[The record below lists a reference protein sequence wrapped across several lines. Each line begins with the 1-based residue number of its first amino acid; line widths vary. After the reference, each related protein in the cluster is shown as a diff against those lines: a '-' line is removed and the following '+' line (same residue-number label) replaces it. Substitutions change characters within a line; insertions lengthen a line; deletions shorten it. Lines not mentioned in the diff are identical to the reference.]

1 MIFFKNTKF
10 FKKIKKM
17 KIFTSIDTVNG
28 SRFFAGLVMIMMN
41 IGSKYVNLKLSKNQE
56 EFLRGA
62 IARQILI
69 FSIIW
74 MGTRDIITSLILTAV
89 FVILTDHL
97 FNEESRF
104 CVVSKVVK
112 KYKNVL
118 DTDGD
123 NVVSEK
129 ELEEAMKIVE
139 KHKNELKKG
148 KNKFKY
154 SS

>member
-1 MIFFKNTKF
+1 MIFFKNAKF

-17 KIFTSIDTVNG
+17 KVFTSIDSVNG

-62 IARQILI
+62 IARQVLI

-118 DTDGD
+118 DTNGD
-123 NVVSEK
+123 NIVSEK
-129 ELEEAMKIVE
+129 ELEAAMKIVE
-139 KHKNELKKG
+139 KHKDELKKKT
-148 KNKFKY
+148 KNK
-154 SS
+154 

>member
-1 MIFFKNTKF
+1 MNLFKNIKF

-17 KIFTSIDTVNG
+17 KLFKSIDSVNG

-41 IGSKYVNLKLSKNQE
+41 IGSKYVNLRLSKNQE
-56 EFLRGA
+56 QFLKGA

-97 FNEESRF
+97 FNEDSRF
-104 CVVSKVVK
+104 CLVSKIIK

-139 KHKNELKKG
+139 KHKNELKK
-148 KNKFKY
+148 K
-154 SS
+154 

>member
-1 MIFFKNTKF
+1 MKFFKNMKF
-10 FKKIKKM
+10 LKKIKKM
-17 KIFTSIDTVNG
+17 KLFKSIDTVNG

-56 EFLRGA
+56 QFLRGA

-97 FNEESRF
+97 FNEDSRF
-104 CVVSKVVK
+104 LIMSKVVK

-129 ELEEAMKIVE
+129 ELEAAMKIVE
-139 KHKNELKKG
+139 KHKNELKK
-148 KNKFKY
+148 K
-154 SS
+154 

>member
-1 MIFFKNTKF
+1 MNFFKNIKY

-17 KIFTSIDTVNG
+17 KVFTSIDSVNG

-56 EFLRGA
+56 EFLKGA

-104 CVVSKVVK
+104 CLVSKVIK

-129 ELEEAMKIVE
+129 ELEAAMKIVE
-139 KHKNELKKG
+139 KHKNELKK
-148 KNKFKY
+148 K
-154 SS
+154 

>member
-1 MIFFKNTKF
+1 MNF

-17 KIFTSIDTVNG
+17 KLFKSIDSVNG
-28 SRFFAGLVMIMMN
+28 SRFFAGLIMIMMN

-56 EFLRGA
+56 EFLKGA

-97 FNEESRF
+97 FNEDSRF
-104 CVVSKVVK
+104 CLVSKVIK

-123 NVVSEK
+123 NIVSEK
-129 ELEEAMKIVE
+129 ELEDAMKIVA
-139 KHKNELKKG
+139 KHKEELKNSK
-148 KNKFKY
+148 KK
-154 SS
+154 

>member
-1 MIFFKNTKF
+1 
-10 FKKIKKM
+10 
-17 KIFTSIDTVNG
+17 
-28 SRFFAGLVMIMMN
+28 
-41 IGSKYVNLKLSKNQE
+41 
-56 EFLRGA
+56 
-62 IARQILI
+62 
-69 FSIIW
+69 

-129 ELEEAMKIVE
+129 
-139 KHKNELKKG
+139 N
-148 KNKFKY
+148 
-154 SS
+154 

>member
-1 MIFFKNTKF
+1 MIFFKKM
-10 FKKIKKM
+10 KKM
-17 KIFTSIDTVNG
+17 KIFKSIDSVNG

-56 EFLRGA
+56 QFLKGA

-104 CVVSKVVK
+104 CVVSKVIK

-118 DTDGD
+118 DTNGD
-123 NVVSEK
+123 NIVSEK
-129 ELEEAMKIVE
+129 ELEDAMKIVA
-139 KHKNELKKG
+139 KHKESLAKK
-148 KNKFKY
+148 K
-154 SS
+154 

>member
-1 MIFFKNTKF
+1 
-10 FKKIKKM
+10 
-17 KIFTSIDTVNG
+17 
-28 SRFFAGLVMIMMN
+28 
-41 IGSKYVNLKLSKNQE
+41 
-56 EFLRGA
+56 
-62 IARQILI
+62 
-69 FSIIW
+69 
-74 MGTRDIITSLILTAV
+74 MGTRDIITSLVLTAV

-129 ELEEAMKIVE
+129 ELEAAMKIVE
-139 KHKNELKKG
+139 KHKNELKK
-148 KNKFKY
+148 K
-154 SS
+154 

>member
-1 MIFFKNTKF
+1 M
-10 FKKIKKM
+10 
-17 KIFTSIDTVNG
+17 VVV
-28 SRFFAGLVMIMMN
+28 FFAGLVMIMMN

-56 EFLRGA
+56 EFLKGA

-129 ELEEAMKIVE
+129 ELEAE
-139 KHKNELKKG
+139 
-148 KNKFKY
+148 
-154 SS
+154 

>member
-1 MIFFKNTKF
+1 MNFFKNAKF

-17 KIFTSIDTVNG
+17 KVFTSIDSVNG
-28 SRFFAGLVMIMMN
+28 SRFFAGLIMIMMN

-129 ELEEAMKIVE
+129 ELEAAMKIVE
-139 KHKNELKKG
+139 KHKNKLKKKKKKLI
-148 KNKFKY
+148 KN
-154 SS
+154 

>member
-1 MIFFKNTKF
+1 MIFFKNVKF

-17 KIFTSIDTVNG
+17 KVFTSIDSVNG

-112 KYKNVL
+112 KYKNIL

-123 NVVSEK
+123 NIVSEK
-129 ELEEAMKIVE
+129 ELETAMKIVE
-139 KHKNELKKG
+139 KHKGELKK
-148 KNKFKY
+148 KQNK
-154 SS
+154 

>member
-1 MIFFKNTKF
+1 MFFFKNL
-10 FKKIKKM
+10 KKIKKM
-17 KIFTSIDTVNG
+17 KLLKSLDSVNG

-41 IGSKYVNLKLSKNQE
+41 IGSKYVNLKLSKTQE
-56 EFLRGA
+56 QFLKGA

-97 FNEESRF
+97 FNEDSKF
-104 CVVSKVVK
+104 CVFSKVIK
-112 KYKNVL
+112 KYKNIL

-129 ELEEAMKIVE
+129 ELEEAMKIVA
-139 KHKNELKKG
+139 KHKEKLKK
-148 KNKFKY
+148 K
-154 SS
+154 

>member
-1 MIFFKNTKF
+1 MIFFNNAKF

-17 KIFTSIDTVNG
+17 KVFTSIDSVNG

-62 IARQILI
+62 IARQVLI

-118 DTDGD
+118 DTNGD
-123 NVVSEK
+123 NIVSEK
-129 ELEEAMKIVE
+129 ELEAAMKIVE
-139 KHKNELKKG
+139 KHKDELKKKT
-148 KNKFKY
+148 KNK
-154 SS
+154 

>member
-1 MIFFKNTKF
+1 MNFFKNVKF
-10 FKKIKKM
+10 FKKMKKM
-17 KIFTSIDTVNG
+17 KVFTSIDSVNG

-62 IARQILI
+62 IARQVLI

-104 CVVSKVVK
+104 CVVSKVVH

-129 ELEEAMKIVE
+129 ELEAAMKIVE
-139 KHKNELKKG
+139 KHKNELKKT
-148 KNKFKY
+148 KNK
-154 SS
+154 

>member
-1 MIFFKNTKF
+1 MKFFKNMKF
-10 FKKIKKM
+10 LKKIKKM
-17 KIFTSIDTVNG
+17 KLFKSIDSVNG

-56 EFLRGA
+56 QFLRGA

-97 FNEESRF
+97 FNEDSRF
-104 CVVSKVVK
+104 CIMSKVVK

-129 ELEEAMKIVE
+129 ELEAAMKIVE
-139 KHKNELKKG
+139 KHKNELKK
-148 KNKFKY
+148 K
-154 SS
+154 

>member
-1 MIFFKNTKF
+1 MFFFKNTTF
-10 FKKIKKM
+10 LKKIRKM
-17 KIFTSIDTVNG
+17 KVFTSIDSVNG

-129 ELEEAMKIVE
+129 ELEAAMKIVE
-139 KHKNELKKG
+139 KHKNELKK
-148 KNKFKY
+148 K
-154 SS
+154 

>member
-1 MIFFKNTKF
+1 MFFFKNIKF
-10 FKKIKKM
+10 LKKIRKM
-17 KIFTSIDTVNG
+17 KVFTSIDSVNG

-74 MGTRDIITSLILTAV
+74 MGTRDIITSLVLTAV

-104 CVVSKVVK
+104 CVVSKVIK

-129 ELEEAMKIVE
+129 ELEAAMKIVE
-139 KHKNELKKG
+139 KHKNELKK
-148 KNKFKY
+148 K
-154 SS
+154 

>member
-1 MIFFKNTKF
+1 MFFFKNIKF
-10 FKKIKKM
+10 LKKIRKM
-17 KIFTSIDTVNG
+17 KVFTSIDSVNG

-74 MGTRDIITSLILTAV
+74 MGTRDIITSLVLTAV

-129 ELEEAMKIVE
+129 ELEAAMKIVE
-139 KHKNELKKG
+139 KHKNELKKI
-148 KNKFKY
+148 KNNK
-154 SS
+154 

>member
-1 MIFFKNTKF
+1 MFFFKNIKF
-10 FKKIKKM
+10 LKKIKKM
-17 KIFTSIDTVNG
+17 KVFTSIDSVNG
-28 SRFFAGLVMIMMN
+28 SRFFAGLIMIMMN

-74 MGTRDIITSLILTAV
+74 MGTRDIITSLVLTAV

-129 ELEEAMKIVE
+129 ELEAAMKIVE
-139 KHKNELKKG
+139 KHKNELKK
-148 KNKFKY
+148 K
-154 SS
+154 

>member
-1 MIFFKNTKF
+1 
-10 FKKIKKM
+10 M
-17 KIFTSIDTVNG
+17 KVFTSIDSVNG

-74 MGTRDIITSLILTAV
+74 MGTRDIITSLVLTAV

-129 ELEEAMKIVE
+129 ELEAAMKIVE
-139 KHKNELKKG
+139 KHKNELKKI
-148 KNKFKY
+148 KNNK
-154 SS
+154 

>member
-1 MIFFKNTKF
+1 MKFFKNMKF
-10 FKKIKKM
+10 LKKIKKM
-17 KIFTSIDTVNG
+17 KLFKSIDTVNG

-56 EFLRGA
+56 QFLRGA

-97 FNEESRF
+97 FNEDSRF
-104 CVVSKVVK
+104 CIMSKVVK

-129 ELEEAMKIVE
+129 ELEAAMKIVE
-139 KHKNELKKG
+139 KHKNELKK
-148 KNKFKY
+148 K
-154 SS
+154 

>member
-1 MIFFKNTKF
+1 
-10 FKKIKKM
+10 M
-17 KIFTSIDTVNG
+17 KVFTSIDSVNG

-129 ELEEAMKIVE
+129 ELEAAMKIVE
-139 KHKNELKKG
+139 KHKNELKK
-148 KNKFKY
+148 K
-154 SS
+154 

>member
-1 MIFFKNTKF
+1 
-10 FKKIKKM
+10 M
-17 KIFTSIDTVNG
+17 KIFTSINRING
-28 SRFFAGLVMIMMN
+28 SSIFAGLVMIMMN

-74 MGTRDIITSLILTAV
+74 MGTRDIITSLVLTAV

-129 ELEEAMKIVE
+129 ELEAAMKIVE
-139 KHKNELKKG
+139 KHKNELKKI
-148 KNKFKY
+148 KNNK
-154 SS
+154 

>member
-1 MIFFKNTKF
+1 MNFFKNVKF
-10 FKKIKKM
+10 FKKMKKM
-17 KIFTSIDTVNG
+17 KVFTSIDSVNG

-62 IARQILI
+62 IARQVLI

-129 ELEEAMKIVE
+129 ELEAAMKIVE
-139 KHKNELKKG
+139 KHKNELKKT
-148 KNKFKY
+148 KNK
-154 SS
+154 

>member
-1 MIFFKNTKF
+1 MFFFKNL
-10 FKKIKKM
+10 KKLKKM
-17 KIFTSIDTVNG
+17 KFLKSLDSVNG

-41 IGSKYVNLKLSKNQE
+41 IGSKYVNLKLSKTQE
-56 EFLRGA
+56 QFLKGA

-97 FNEESRF
+97 FNEDSKF
-104 CVVSKVVK
+104 CVFSNVIK
-112 KYKNVL
+112 KYKNIL

-129 ELEEAMKIVE
+129 ELEEAMKIVA
-139 KHKNELKKG
+139 KHKEKLKK
-148 KNKFKY
+148 NQE
-154 SS
+154 

>member
-1 MIFFKNTKF
+1 MGFL
-10 FKKIKKM
+10 KKIKKM
-17 KIFTSIDTVNG
+17 KIFKSIDSVNG

-56 EFLRGA
+56 QFLKGA

-104 CVVSKVVK
+104 CVVSKVIK

-129 ELEEAMKIVE
+129 ELEDAMKIVA
-139 KHKNELKKG
+139 KHKESLAN
-148 KNKFKY
+148 KNKN
-154 SS
+154 

>member
-1 MIFFKNTKF
+1 
-10 FKKIKKM
+10 M
-17 KIFTSIDTVNG
+17 KIFTSIDSVNG

-129 ELEEAMKIVE
+129 ELEAAMKIVE
-139 KHKNELKKG
+139 KHKNELKK
-148 KNKFKY
+148 KQNKKI
-154 SS
+154 

>member
-1 MIFFKNTKF
+1 MNFFKNVKF

-17 KIFTSIDTVNG
+17 KVFTSIDSVNG

-56 EFLRGA
+56 QFLKGA

-97 FNEESRF
+97 FNEDSRF
-104 CVVSKVVK
+104 CLVSKVVK

-129 ELEEAMKIVE
+129 ELEAAMKIVE
-139 KHKNELKKG
+139 KHKNELKKKM
-148 KNKFKY
+148 KNE
-154 SS
+154 

>member
-1 MIFFKNTKF
+1 
-10 FKKIKKM
+10 M
-17 KIFTSIDTVNG
+17 KVFTSIDSVNG

-74 MGTRDIITSLILTAV
+74 MGTRDIITSLVLTAV

-129 ELEEAMKIVE
+129 ELEAAMKIVE
-139 KHKNELKKG
+139 KHKNELKK
-148 KNKFKY
+148 K
-154 SS
+154 

>member
-1 MIFFKNTKF
+1 MFFFKNL
-10 FKKIKKM
+10 KKIKKM
-17 KIFTSIDTVNG
+17 KILKSLDSVNG

-41 IGSKYVNLKLSKNQE
+41 IGSKYVNLKLSKTQE
-56 EFLRGA
+56 QFLKGA

-97 FNEESRF
+97 FNEDSKF
-104 CVVSKVVK
+104 CVFSNVIK
-112 KYKNVL
+112 KYKNIL

-129 ELEEAMKIVE
+129 ELEEAMKIVA
-139 KHKNELKKG
+139 KHKEKLKK
-148 KNKFKY
+148 NQE
-154 SS
+154 

>member
-17 KIFTSIDTVNG
+17 KVFTSIDSVNG

-139 KHKNELKKG
+139 KHKNELKKS

>member
-1 MIFFKNTKF
+1 MFFFKNIKF
-10 FKKIKKM
+10 LKKIRKM
-17 KIFTSIDTVNG
+17 KVFTSIDSVNG

-74 MGTRDIITSLILTAV
+74 MGTRDIITSLVLTAV

-129 ELEEAMKIVE
+129 ELEAAMKIVE
-139 KHKNELKKG
+139 KHKNELKK
-148 KNKFKY
+148 K
-154 SS
+154 

>member
-1 MIFFKNTKF
+1 MFFFKNIKF
-10 FKKIKKM
+10 LKKIRKM
-17 KIFTSIDTVNG
+17 KVFTSIDSVNG

-74 MGTRDIITSLILTAV
+74 MGTRDIITSLVLTAV

-129 ELEEAMKIVE
+129 ELEAAMKIVE
-139 KHKNELKKG
+139 KHKNELKK
-148 KNKFKY
+148 KNKK
-154 SS
+154 